1 MKFVDTSSHVPEEQR
16 REPHQPPSS
25 RGSMSYTAHHRSHHG
40 ACSPEARGSGVW
52 ASRDPQA
59 ATSGQAATTAHTP
72 DRHHA
77 GYPTGPGRT
86 RTTLLVFGLAWPREL
101 LLACP
106 RSSPSPV
113 DAATMGRPDDAQT
126 WRPAPRPSTA
136 ARSGGRAMTWRAGTA
151 AVAGTNSPRP
161 DTTPA
166 TAFRDRDGPV
176 HKDTAGSS
184 SRSRNHSHP
193 RRDPT
198 TMS

>member
-1 MKFVDTSSHVPEEQR
+1 
-16 REPHQPPSS
+16 
-25 RGSMSYTAHHRSHHG
+25 MSYTPHHRPHHG

-59 ATSGQAATTAHTP
+59 ATSGQAATTAPTP

-77 GYPTGPGRT
+77 GSPTGPGRT
-86 RTTLLVFGLAWPREL
+86 RNNPPGVRPGVAPRT

-113 DAATMGRPDDAQT
+113 DAATMGRPDDAQI

-136 ARSGGRAMTWRAGTA
+136 ARSGGRAVTCWAGTA

-161 DTTPA
+161 RHDA
-166 TAFRDRDGPV
+166 
-176 HKDTAGSS
+176 
-184 SRSRNHSHP
+184 RNSVPGP
-193 RRDPT
+193 RRAGPQGHGGVFVAVPEPFPPEARSHHDEPT
-198 TMS
+198 ERPFAMNRWR

>member
-1 MKFVDTSSHVPEEQR
+1 
-16 REPHQPPSS
+16 
-25 RGSMSYTAHHRSHHG
+25 MSYTAHHRSHHG
-40 ACSPEARGSGVW
+40 ASSPEARGSGVW

-86 RTTLLVFGLAWPREL
+86 RNNPPGGRPGVAPRI

-136 ARSGGRAMTWRAGTA
+136 ARSGGRAVTWWAGTA